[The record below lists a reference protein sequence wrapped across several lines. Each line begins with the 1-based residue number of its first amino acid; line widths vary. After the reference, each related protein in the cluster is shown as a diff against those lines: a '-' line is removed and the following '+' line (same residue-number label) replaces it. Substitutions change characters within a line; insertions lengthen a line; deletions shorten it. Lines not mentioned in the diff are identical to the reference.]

1 MKKDF
6 GKLQVKD
13 PTPAPPLEGRGDA
26 NRLLEGDALRLLHR
40 LLHPAIVIGGYA

>member
-6 GKLQVKD
+6 GKMQVKD

-26 NRLLEGDALRLLHR
+26 HRLLHR

>member
-6 GKLQVKD
+6 GKMQVKD
-13 PTPAPPLEGRGDA
+13 PTPAPPLEGRGNA
-26 NRLLEGDALRLLHR
+26 HR